1 MDAPPFHGHMRIGFN
16 KRTPLALLLQAYRRP
31 FIRIKRIGRSRAD
44 RRTSDARHATH
55 FLHRLEPQDY
65 TFTFRNLNAF
75 MITDTELKVIATLA
89 MIGLKRMPKNG

>member
-16 KRTPLALLLQAYRRP
+16 KRTPLALLLQAHRRP
-31 FIRIKRIGRSRAD
+31 
-44 RRTSDARHATH
+44 SDARHATH